1 MKFGLV
7 GNPEVKRSI
16 KVVKVVYDYLSKDH
30 DVILEKSTA
39 RKMGMDGID
48 LKNMDVDIVIT
59 VGGDGTVLRTLQN
72 TDKPI
77 FPINLGKLGFLT
89 EIVPVDLESSLDRLI
104 SGNYYLDKRKKL
116 KVILN
121 DKRLP
126 DCTNEV
132 VIHTSEIA
140 KLRTYAIYIDNQ
152 LLEDLRADGLIVATS
167 TGSTSYALS
176 TGGPIVDP
184 RIDAFVITYIAPFK
198 LGIRSHVI
206 PSSSNLEIHLLDPK
220 RSSVLVLDGQVNKK
234 ITQKDVIKLSESEHQ
249 ATFIRFNLNF
259 YEKLREKLI

>member
-1 MKFGLV
+1 MKFGIV
-7 GNPEVKRSI
+7 GNPEVKRSLR
-16 KVVKVVYDYLSKDH
+16 VVKVVYDYLSKEH
-30 DVILEKSTA
+30 DVVIEKSTA
-39 RKMGMDGID
+39 KKIGMDGVDI
-48 LKNMDVDIVIT
+48 NHMDVNIVIT
-59 VGGDGTVLRTLQN
+59 VGGDGTVLRTLQS

-89 EIVPVDLESSLDRLI
+89 EIVPVDIESSLDRLI
-104 SGNYYLDKRKKL
+104 SGNYYLDRRKKI

-121 DKRLP
+121 HERLP
-126 DCTNEV
+126 DCTNEA

-140 KLRTYAIYIDNQ
+140 KLRTYAIYIDNE
-152 LLEDLRADGLIVATS
+152 LLEDLRADGLIVATA

-206 PSSSNLEIHLLDPK
+206 PSSSHLEIHLLDPK
-220 RSSVLVLDGQVNKK
+220 RASVLVLDGQLNKK
-234 ITQKDVIKLSESEHQ
+234 ISQKDIIKLSESEHQ
-249 ATFIRFNLNF
+249 ATFVRFNLNF